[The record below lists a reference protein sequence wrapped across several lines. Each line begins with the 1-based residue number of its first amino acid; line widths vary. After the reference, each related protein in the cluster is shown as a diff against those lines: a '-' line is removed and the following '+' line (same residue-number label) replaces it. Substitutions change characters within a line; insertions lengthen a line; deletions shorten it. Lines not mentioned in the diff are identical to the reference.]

1 LTGIVS
7 LPIGTPHTPL
17 RFHLTPSPPPT
28 PSLCRFSFS
37 VSSSWLA
44 FVLLLH
50 LTLHTARHSIHF
62 NDDLPHPRS
71 LPLPKGLRAEPQV
84 RSTWRPSL
92 CLWGTACPASIVDPN
107 WHSRHPPSIPFLLPF
122 PPVAVSLTLR
132 NETISVAPSPKPE
145 KDTGLAPSP
154 PASNPASY
162 PIQSLRLSSRFMY
175 RHFFALL
182 QGSVSVSAPPPSFLP
197 HTSHSVRA
205 PSVSLT
211 GSYPDGSGS
220 PPFSVVGYAPLPAP
234 LLSLYLLSFRSF
246 SFQRPP
252 ALLSSHRPS
261 ATTRAIRSE
270 APQWHTSLS
279 TALSSPAAP
288 QSTALS
294 NQPVSSLFFPGRIL
308 PFI

>member
-132 NETISVAPSPKPE
+132 NETISVAPS
-145 KDTGLAPSP
+145 LLP
-154 PASNPASY
+154 PPIPPLTRFNLYVCRPGSCIGIFLPFCRVQY
-162 PIQSLRLSSRFMY
+162 PYQPPPLVPPTHLPFR
-175 RHFFALL
+175 
-182 QGSVSVSAPPPSFLP
+182 QGSLCVP
-197 HTSHSVRA
+197 H
-205 PSVSLT
+205 
-211 GSYPDGSGS
+211 G
-220 PPFSVVGYAPLPAP
+220 
-234 LLSLYLLSFRSF
+234 LLMS
-246 SFQRPP
+246 Q
-252 ALLSSHRPS
+252 
-261 ATTRAIRSE
+261 
-270 APQWHTSLS
+270 
-279 TALSSPAAP
+279 
-288 QSTALS
+288 
-294 NQPVSSLFFPGRIL
+294 V
-308 PFI
+308 